1 MKSNGDYD
9 WKFSTV
15 GGVTR
20 VCIESGQDILHL
32 DELDRK
38 LWTALSCPLKGLEID
53 EKTMTMLDT
62 NGDGKIHIEE
72 IVAASKW
79 LTSVINDPELL
90 LKRSSVLPFT
100 AFNTANEEGAHLLE
114 TSKQILEN
122 LELEKNEI
130 SVADVSDSLA
140 IFAKTRF
147 NGDGII
153 TENSADEDDIKALIK
168 NVIDTMGAVT
178 DRSGDPGIDTD
189 KIEAFYTALADYM
202 AWKEAGD
209 ADKDNVFPYGDDT
222 ANALA
227 AVMAVKDKVEDFFMR
242 CKLVSFNADSASVL
256 DVSSAKI
263 GEISGN
269 NLAASTEEIATYPL
283 AAVNAD
289 HKLPLG
295 KEVNPA
301 WAGAV
306 ATLKALV
313 IDKEY
318 PNTEYLTEEQWF
330 GILAKFNTYN
340 AWMGEKKGAEVEPL
354 GYDTAKA
361 ILADNKKDVL
371 LDLVAQDKALESKS
385 NAIDQVD
392 KLLHYYRD
400 FYTLLTNFVTFS
412 DFYSPEKK
420 AIFQAGTLYI
430 DERACE
436 LCIKVS
442 DMGAHGAMAPLSNM
456 YILYCDC
463 TCKSKPGNMTIAAVI
478 TDGDVGAI
486 MVGKHAVFYDRDGL
500 GWNATVTKIIDNP
513 ISIRQA
519 FWSPYRKMAKSVE
532 DMINK
537 RAAEKDAK
545 VMSDANSKID
555 NANLPADGQKPEAKP
570 PFDIAKFAGIFAAI
584 GLAIGLIGAA
594 IGGLFEWLGLHWYN
608 ILIFFLIIIAII
620 SGPSMIMAWLK
631 LRKRNLTPVLNA
643 KGWALNQRLLV
654 NTKFGATLTGV
665 AKYPVV
671 KGKDPY
677 TTKAPW
683 WKRLLRWLFFII
695 AIAVAVYFILP
706 KEKRPFWPQKAQEEQ
721 VVETPAEIV
730 EETIEVVVE
739 EAQAAEAAE

>member
-1 MKSNGDYD
+1 MKSNGNYD

-20 VCIESGQDILHL
+20 VNIESGQDILHL

-79 LTSVINDPELL
+79 LTSIINDPELL
-90 LKRSSVLPFT
+90 LKRSSALPFS

-122 LELEKNEI
+122 LGLEKNEI
-130 SVADVSDSLA
+130 SVADVSDSIA

-153 TENSADEDDIKALIK
+153 TENSADDEAVKALIK
-168 NVIDTMGAVT
+168 TVIDCMGSVT

-189 KIEAFYTALADYM
+189 KIEAFYTALADFK

-222 ANALA
+222 AAALA
-227 AVMAVKDKVEDFFMR
+227 ACMAVKDKIDDFFMR
-242 CKLVSFNADSASVL
+242 CKLASFNADSASVL

-269 NLAASTEEIATYPL
+269 NLAASTDEIATYPL
-283 AAVNAD
+283 ARVNAE

-301 WAGAV
+301 WAGAM
-306 ATLKALV
+306 AALKALV
-313 IDKEY
+313 IDKEIK
-318 PNTEYLTEEQWF
+318 NAEYITEEQWAN
-330 GILAKFNTYN
+330 ILAKFNAYN
-340 AWMGEKKGAEVEPL
+340 AWMGAKAGAAVEGL
-354 GYDTAKA
+354 GYDTAKT
-361 ILADNKKDVL
+361 ILEENKKDAL
-371 LDLVAQDKALESKS
+371 LDLIAQDKALEAKS

-392 KLLHYYRD
+392 KLLHLYRD

-412 DFYSPEKK
+412 DFYSPEKR

-430 DERACE
+430 DERACD
-436 LCIKVS
+436 LCVKVN
-442 DMGAHGAMAPLSNM
+442 DMGAQGTMAPLSNM

-463 TCKSKPGNMTIAAVI
+463 TCKSKPGSMTIAAVV
-478 TDGDVGAI
+478 TDGEVGAI

-500 GWNATVTKIIDNP
+500 GWNATVTKIIENP

-519 FWSPYRKMAKSVE
+519 FWSPYRKMARSVE

-545 VMSDANSKID
+545 VMADANSKID
-555 NANLPADGQKPEAKP
+555 NANLPADGQKAEVKP

-584 GLAIGLIGAA
+584 GLALGLVASA
-594 IGGLFEWLGLHWYN
+594 IGGLFAWLGLHWYHWVIMFAAI
-608 ILIFFLIIIAII
+608 ILII
-620 SGPSMIMAWLK
+620 SGPAMIMAWLK
-631 LRKRNLTPVLNA
+631 LRKRNLAPVLNA
-643 KGWALNQRLLV
+643 NGWALNQRILV
-654 NTKFGATLTGV
+654 NTKFGATLTGI

-671 KGKDPY
+671 KTKDPF
-677 TTKAPW
+677 TTRAPW
-683 WKRLLRWLFFII
+683 WKRMLRWLFLII
-695 AIAVAVYFILP
+695 CLCVAVYFILP
-706 KEKRPFWPQKAQEEQ
+706 KDMRPCSKAEVEQ
-721 VVETPAEIV
+721 VEIEEVV
-730 EETIEVVVE
+730 EET
-739 EAQAAEAAE
+739 AELFNSLIA

>member
-1 MKSNGDYD
+1 MKSNGNYD

-20 VCIESGQDILHL
+20 VNIETGQDILHL

-38 LWTALSCPLKGLEID
+38 LWTALSCPLKGMEID
-53 EKTMTMLDT
+53 KKTMTMLDT
-62 NGDGKIHIEE
+62 NCDGKIHIEE
-72 IVAASKW
+72 VVAASKW
-79 LTSVINDPELL
+79 LTKVINDPDLL
-90 LKRSSVLPFT
+90 LKRDAFIPFT
-100 AFNTANEEGAHLLE
+100 AFNTANEEGLHLLE

-122 LELEKNEI
+122 LGVEKDNI
-130 SVADVSDSLA
+130 SIADVSDSMA

-153 TENSADEDDIKALIK
+153 TENSADDEVLKALIK
-168 NVIDTMGAVT
+168 NVIDCMGGVT

-189 KIEAFYTALADYM
+189 KIEAFYTALADYT
-202 AWKEAGD
+202 AWKDAGE
-209 ADKDNVFPYGDDT
+209 ADKANIFPYGDDT

-227 AVMAVKDKVEDFFMR
+227 ACMAVKDKIDDFFMR
-242 CKLVSFNADSASVL
+242 CKLASFNADSAAVL

-269 NLAASTEEIATYPL
+269 NLAASTTEIATYPL
-283 AAVNAD
+283 ARVNAE

-301 WAGAV
+301 WAGAI
-306 ATLKALV
+306 AALKASV
-313 IDKEY
+313 IDKEFK
-318 PNTEYLTEEQWF
+318 NAEYLTEEQWVS
-330 GILAKFNTYN
+330 ILAKFNAYN
-340 AWMGEKKGAEVEPL
+340 AWMGAKKGAEVEGL
-354 GYDTAKA
+354 GYDTAKNIIA
-361 ILADNKKDVL
+361 ENKKDAL
-371 LDLVAQDKALESKS
+371 LDLVAQDKALEAKS

-392 KLLHYYRD
+392 KLLHLYRD

-430 DERACE
+430 DERACD

-442 DMGAHGAMAPLSNM
+442 DMGAQGAMAPLSNM

-463 TCKSKPGNMTIAAVI
+463 TCKSKPGTMTIAAVM
-478 TDGDVGAI
+478 TDGEAGAI
-486 MVGKHAVFYDRDGL
+486 MVGKNAVFYDRDGL
-500 GWNATVTKIIDNP
+500 GWNAVVTKIIENP

-545 VMSDANSKID
+545 VMADANSKID
-555 NANLPADGQKPEAKP
+555 NANLPADGQKAEVKP

-584 GLAIGLIGAA
+584 GLALGLVASA
-594 IGGLFEWLGLHWYN
+594 IGGLFAWLGLHWYHWV
-608 ILIFFLIIIAII
+608 IMFAAIIAII

-631 LRKRNLTPVLNA
+631 LRKRNLSPVLNA
-643 KGWALNQRLLV
+643 NGWALNAKVLV
-654 NTKFGATLTGV
+654 NVRFGATLTSI
-665 AKYPVV
+665 AKYPIV
-671 KGKDPY
+671 KTKDPF

-683 WKRLLRWLFFII
+683 WKKMLRWFIFI
-695 AIAVAVYFILP
+695 VLLAVAVYFILP
-706 KEKRPFWPQKAQEEQ
+706 KDMRPFKSCCQKAE
-721 VVETPAEIV
+721 VEVV
-730 EETIEVVVE
+730 EET
-739 EAQAAEAAE
+739 AE

>member
-1 MKSNGDYD
+1 MKSNGNYD

-20 VCIESGQDILHL
+20 VNIESGQDILHL

-38 LWTALSCPLKGLEID
+38 LWTALSCPLKGMEID

-62 NGDGKIHIEE
+62 NCDGKIHIEE

-79 LTSVINDPELL
+79 LTKVINDPELL
-90 LKRSSVLPFT
+90 LKREAFIPFT
-100 AFNTANEEGAHLLE
+100 AFNTANEEGLHLLE

-122 LELEKNEI
+122 LGVEKDNI
-130 SVADVSDSLA
+130 SIADVSDSIA

-153 TENSADEDDIKALIK
+153 TENSADDEAMKALIK
-168 NVIDTMGAVT
+168 NVIDSMGSVT

-189 KIEAFYTALADYM
+189 KIEAFYTALADYT
-202 AWKEAGD
+202 AWKDAGD
-209 ADKDNVFPYGDDT
+209 ADKANIFPYGDDT

-227 AVMAVKDKVEDFFMR
+227 ACMAVKDKIDDFFMR
-242 CKLVSFNADSASVL
+242 CKLASFNTDSAAVL

-269 NLAASTEEIATYPL
+269 NLAASTSEIATYPL
-283 AAVNAD
+283 ARVNAE

-301 WAGAV
+301 WAGAI
-306 ATLKALV
+306 AALKASV
-313 IDKEY
+313 IDKEFK
-318 PNTEYLTEEQWF
+318 NAEYLTEEQWVS
-330 GILAKFNTYN
+330 ILAKFNAYN
-340 AWMGEKKGAEVEPL
+340 AWMGAKKGAEVEGL
-354 GYDTAKA
+354 GYDTAKN
-361 ILADNKKDVL
+361 ILAENKKDAL
-371 LDLVAQDKALESKS
+371 LELVAQDKALESKS

-392 KLLHYYRD
+392 KLLHLYRD

-412 DFYSPEKK
+412 DFYNPEKK

-430 DERACE
+430 DERACD

-442 DMGAHGAMAPLSNM
+442 DMGAQGTMAPLSNM

-463 TCKSKPGNMTIAAVI
+463 TCKSKPGTMTIAAVM
-478 TDGDVGAI
+478 TDGEAGAI
-486 MVGKHAVFYDRDGL
+486 MVGKNAVFYDRDGL
-500 GWNATVTKIIDNP
+500 GWNAVVTKIIENP

-545 VMSDANSKID
+545 VMADANAKIETAKVPTDGSK
-555 NANLPADGQKPEAKP
+555 PAEIKP

-584 GLAIGLIGAA
+584 GLALGLVASA
-594 IGGLFEWLGLHWYN
+594 VGGLFAWLGLHWYHWV
-608 ILIFFLIIIAII
+608 ILFAAIIAII
-620 SGPSMIMAWLK
+620 SGPSMVMAWLK
-631 LRKRNLTPVLNA
+631 LRKRNLSPVLNA
-643 KGWALNQRLLV
+643 NGWALNAKVLV
-654 NTKFGATLTGV
+654 NVKFGATLTSI
-665 AKYPVV
+665 AKYPIV
-671 KGKDPY
+671 KTKDPF
-677 TTKAPW
+677 TTKAPLW
-683 WKRLLRWLFFII
+683 RRILNWFILVVCLC
-695 AIAVAVYFILP
+695 VAVYFILP
-706 KEKRPFWPQKAQEEQ
+706 KDMRPFKSCCQKAA
-721 VVETPAEIV
+721 VE
-730 EETIEVVVE
+730 VVE
-739 EAQAAEAAE
+739 EVVE

>member
-1 MKSNGDYD
+1 MKSNGNYD

-20 VCIESGQDILHL
+20 VNIESGQDILHL

-79 LTSVINDPELL
+79 LTKVINDPELL
-90 LKRSSVLPFT
+90 LKREAFIPFS
-100 AFNTANEEGAHLLE
+100 AFNTNDEEGAHLLE

-122 LELEKNEI
+122 LGLEKNEI
-130 SVADVSDSLA
+130 SVADVSDSIA

-153 TENSADEDDIKALIK
+153 TENSADDEAVKALIK
-168 NVIDTMGAVT
+168 TVIDCMGSVT

-189 KIEAFYTALADYM
+189 KIEAFYTALADFK

-209 ADKDNVFPYGDDT
+209 ADKDNIFPYGDDT
-222 ANALA
+222 AAALA
-227 AVMAVKDKVEDFFMR
+227 ACMAVKDKIDDFFMR
-242 CKLVSFNADSASVL
+242 CKLASFNTDSAAVL

-269 NLAASTEEIATYPL
+269 NLAASTDEIATYPL
-283 AAVNAD
+283 ARVNAE

-301 WAGAV
+301 WAGAM
-306 ATLKALV
+306 AALKALV
-313 IDKEY
+313 IDKEFKKA
-318 PNTEYLTEEQWF
+318 EYLTEEQWA
-330 GILAKFNTYN
+330 GIMAKFNAYN
-340 AWMGEKKGAEVEPL
+340 AWMGAKAGAAVEGL
-354 GYDTAKA
+354 GYDTAKT
-361 ILADNKKDVL
+361 ILEENKKDAL
-371 LDLVAQDKALESKS
+371 LDLIAQDKALEAKS

-392 KLLHYYRD
+392 KLLHLYRD

-412 DFYSPEKK
+412 DFYSPEKR

-430 DERACE
+430 DERACD
-436 LCIKVS
+436 LCVKVN
-442 DMGAHGAMAPLSNM
+442 DMGAQGTMAPLSDM

-463 TCKSKPGNMTIAAVI
+463 TCKSKPGSMTIAAVV

-500 GWNATVTKIIDNP
+500 GWNATVTKIIENP

-519 FWSPYRKMAKSVE
+519 FWSPYRKMARSVE

-545 VMSDANSKID
+545 VMADANSKID
-555 NANLPADGQKPEAKP
+555 NANLPADGQKAEVKP

-584 GLAIGLIGAA
+584 GLALGLVASA
-594 IGGLFEWLGLHWYN
+594 IGGLFAWLGLHWYHWVIMFAAI
-608 ILIFFLIIIAII
+608 ILII
-620 SGPSMIMAWLK
+620 SGPAMIMAWLK
-631 LRKRNLTPVLNA
+631 LRKRNLAPVLNA
-643 KGWALNQRLLV
+643 NGWALNQRILV
-654 NTKFGATLTGV
+654 NTKFGATLTGI
-665 AKYPVV
+665 AKYPIV
-671 KGKDPY
+671 KTKDPF
-677 TTKAPW
+677 TTRAPW
-683 WKRLLRWLFFII
+683 WKRMLRWLFLII
-695 AIAVAVYFILP
+695 CLCVAVYFILP
-706 KEKRPFWPQKAQEEQ
+706 KDMRPFKSCCQKAP
-721 VVETPAEIV
+721 VEVV
-730 EETIEVVVE
+730 EET
-739 EAQAAEAAE
+739 AE

>member
-1 MKSNGDYD
+1 MKSNGNYD

-20 VCIESGQDILHL
+20 VCIESGEDILHL

-38 LWTALSCPLKGLEID
+38 LWTALSCPLKDLEID

-72 IVAASKW
+72 VVAASKW

-90 LKRSSVLPFT
+90 LQRSSVLPFT
-100 AFNTANEEGAHLLE
+100 AFNTSNEEGLHLLE
-114 TSKQILEN
+114 TAKQILEN
-122 LELEKNEI
+122 LGLEKNEI
-130 SVADVSDSLA
+130 SVADVSDSIA
-140 IFAKTRF
+140 IFAKTKF

-153 TENSADEDDIKALIK
+153 TENSADDEPLKALIK
-168 NVIDTMGAVT
+168 TIMDCMGSVT

-189 KIEAFYTALADYM
+189 KIEAFYTALADFK

-209 ADKDNVFPYGDDT
+209 ADKANVFPYGDDT
-222 ANALA
+222 AAALA
-227 AVMAVKDKVEDFFMR
+227 ACMAVKDKVDDFFMR
-242 CKLVSFNADSASVL
+242 CKLASFNTDSAAVL

-269 NLAASTEEIATYPL
+269 NLAASVEEIATYPL
-283 AAVNAD
+283 AKVNAE
-289 HKLPLG
+289 HRLPLG
-295 KEVNPA
+295 NEVNPA

-306 ATLKALV
+306 ANLKKLV
-313 IDKEY
+313 IDKEFKNADY
-318 PNTEYLTEEQWF
+318 ITEEQWVSMM
-330 GILAKFNTYN
+330 AKFGAYN
-340 AWMGEKKGAEVEPL
+340 AWMGAKAGAVVEGL
-354 GYDTAKA
+354 GYEAVVKA
-361 ILADNKKDVL
+361 LEENKKEAL
-371 LDLVAQDKALESKS
+371 LDLVAQDKALEAKS

-430 DERACE
+430 DERACD
-436 LCIKVS
+436 LCLKVH
-442 DMGAHGAMAPLSNM
+442 DMGAHNTMAAYSNM

-463 TCKSKPGNMTIAAVI
+463 TCKSKPGTMTIAAVV
-478 TDGDVGAI
+478 TDGDVGDI
-486 MVGKHAVFYDRDGL
+486 VVGKHAVFYDRDGL
-500 GWNATVTKIIDNP
+500 GWNATVTKIVDNP

-545 VMSDANSKID
+545 VMADANAKID
-555 NANLPADGQKPEAKP
+555 NANLPTDGTKPAEAPKP

-584 GLAIGLIGAA
+584 GLAIGLVGAA
-594 IGGLFEWLGLHWYN
+594 IGGLFEWLGMHWYN
-608 ILIFFLIIIAII
+608 IVIFFAIIILII

-631 LRKRNLTPVLNA
+631 LRKRNLAPVLNA
-643 KGWALNQRLLV
+643 NGWALNQRLIV
-654 NTKFGATLTGV
+654 NTKFGATLTGI

-671 KGKDPY
+671 KAKDPF
-677 TTKAPW
+677 TTKAPL
-683 WKRLLRWLFFII
+683 WKRILSWFIF
-695 AIAVAVYFILP
+695 AVCLCVAVYFILP
-706 KEKRPFWPQKAQEEQ
+706 KNMRPWWPNEEPKVEQ
-721 VVETPAEIV
+721 VVEAPAEV
-730 EETIEVVVE
+730 P
-739 EAQAAEAAE
+739 AE

>member
-1 MKSNGDYD
+1 MKSNGNYD

-20 VCIESGQDILHL
+20 VNIESGQDILHL

-38 LWTALSCPLKGLEID
+38 LWTALSCPLKNLEID

-90 LKRSSVLPFT
+90 LKRSSVLPFS
-100 AFNTANEEGAHLLE
+100 AFNTSNEEGLHLLE

-122 LELEKNEI
+122 LGLEKNEI
-130 SVADVSDSLA
+130 SVADVSDSIA

-153 TENSADEDDIKALIK
+153 TENSADDEAIKALIK
-168 NVIDTMGAVT
+168 NILDCMGNVT
-178 DRSGDPGIDTD
+178 DRSGDPGINTD
-189 KIEAFYTALADYM
+189 HIEAFYQALADYT

-227 AVMAVKDKVEDFFMR
+227 AVMAVKDKVDDFFMR
-242 CKLVSFNADSASVL
+242 CKLASFNTDSAAVL

-269 NLAASTEEIATYPL
+269 NLAASTDEIATYPL
-283 AAVNAD
+283 ARVNAE

-301 WAGAV
+301 WAGAI
-306 ATLKALV
+306 AALKASV
-313 IDKEY
+313 IDKEFK
-318 PNTEYLTEEQWF
+318 NAEYLTEEQWVS
-330 GILAKFNTYN
+330 ILAKFNAYN
-340 AWMGEKKGAEVEPL
+340 AWMGAKKGAEVEGL
-354 GYDTAKA
+354 GYDTAKN
-361 ILADNKKDVL
+361 ILAENKKDAL
-371 LDLVAQDKALESKS
+371 LELVAQDKALESKS

-392 KLLHYYRD
+392 KLLHLYRD

-412 DFYSPEKK
+412 DFYNPEKK

-430 DERACE
+430 DERACD

-442 DMGAHGAMAPLSNM
+442 DMGAQGTMAPLSNM

-463 TCKSKPGNMTIAAVI
+463 TCKSKPGTMTIAAVM
-478 TDGDVGAI
+478 TDGEAGAI
-486 MVGKHAVFYDRDGL
+486 MVGKNAVFYDRDGL
-500 GWNATVTKIIDNP
+500 GWNAVVTKIIENP

-545 VMSDANSKID
+545 VMADANAKIETAKVPTDGSK
-555 NANLPADGQKPEAKP
+555 PAEIKP

-584 GLAIGLIGAA
+584 GLALGLVASA
-594 IGGLFEWLGLHWYN
+594 VGGLFAWLGLHWYHWV
-608 ILIFFLIIIAII
+608 ILFAAIIAII
-620 SGPSMIMAWLK
+620 SGPSMVMAWLK
-631 LRKRNLTPVLNA
+631 LRKRNLSPVLNA
-643 KGWALNQRLLV
+643 NGWALNAKVLV
-654 NTKFGATLTGV
+654 NVKFGATLTSI
-665 AKYPVV
+665 AKYPIV
-671 KGKDPY
+671 KTKDPF
-677 TTKAPW
+677 TTKAPLW
-683 WKRLLRWLFFII
+683 RRILNWFILVVCLC
-695 AIAVAVYFILP
+695 VAVYFILP
-706 KEKRPFWPQKAQEEQ
+706 KDMRPFKSCCQKAA
-721 VVETPAEIV
+721 VE
-730 EETIEVVVE
+730 VVE
-739 EAQAAEAAE
+739 EVVE

>member
-1 MKSNGDYD
+1 MKSNGNYD

-20 VCIESGQDILHL
+20 VNIESGQDILHL

-79 LTSVINDPELL
+79 LTKVINDPELL
-90 LKRSSVLPFT
+90 LKREAFIPFS
-100 AFNTANEEGAHLLE
+100 AFNTNDEEGAHLLE

-122 LELEKNEI
+122 LGLEKNEI
-130 SVADVSDSLA
+130 SVADVSDSIA

-153 TENSADEDDIKALIK
+153 TENSADDEAVKALIK
-168 NVIDTMGAVT
+168 TVIDCMGSVT

-189 KIEAFYTALADYM
+189 KIEAFYTALADFK

-209 ADKDNVFPYGDDT
+209 ADKDNIFPYGDDT
-222 ANALA
+222 AAALA
-227 AVMAVKDKVEDFFMR
+227 ACMAVKDKIDDFFMR
-242 CKLVSFNADSASVL
+242 CKLASFNTDSAAVL

-269 NLAASTEEIATYPL
+269 NLAASTDEIATYPL
-283 AAVNAD
+283 ARVNAE

-301 WAGAV
+301 WACAM
-306 ATLKALV
+306 AALKALV
-313 IDKEY
+313 IDKEFKKA
-318 PNTEYLTEEQWF
+318 EYLTEEQWA
-330 GILAKFNTYN
+330 GIMAKFNAYN
-340 AWMGEKKGAEVEPL
+340 AWMGAKAGATVEGL
-354 GYDTAKA
+354 GYDTAKT
-361 ILADNKKDVL
+361 ILEENKKDAL
-371 LDLVAQDKALESKS
+371 LDLIAQDKALEAKS

-392 KLLHYYRD
+392 KLLHLYRD

-412 DFYSPEKK
+412 DFYSPEKR

-430 DERACE
+430 DERACD
-436 LCIKVS
+436 LCVKVS
-442 DMGAHGAMAPLSNM
+442 DMGAQGTMAPLSNM

-463 TCKSKPGNMTIAAVI
+463 TCKSKPGSMTIAAVV

-500 GWNATVTKIIDNP
+500 GWNATVTKIIENP

-519 FWSPYRKMAKSVE
+519 FWSPYRKMARSVE

-545 VMSDANSKID
+545 VMADANSKID
-555 NANLPADGQKPEAKP
+555 NANLPADGQKAEVKP

-584 GLAIGLIGAA
+584 GLALGLVASA
-594 IGGLFEWLGLHWYN
+594 IGGLFAWLGLHWYHWVIMFAAI
-608 ILIFFLIIIAII
+608 ILII
-620 SGPSMIMAWLK
+620 SGPAMIMAWLK
-631 LRKRNLTPVLNA
+631 LRKRNLAPVLNA
-643 KGWALNQRLLV
+643 NGWALNQRILV
-654 NTKFGATLTGV
+654 NTKFGATLTGI
-665 AKYPVV
+665 AKYPIV
-671 KGKDPY
+671 KTKDPF
-677 TTKAPW
+677 TTRAPW
-683 WKRLLRWLFFII
+683 WKRMLRWLFLII
-695 AIAVAVYFILP
+695 CLCVAVYFILP
-706 KEKRPFWPQKAQEEQ
+706 KDMRPFKSCCQKAEVEVVEETA
-721 VVETPAEIV
+721 ETPAE
-730 EETIEVVVE
+730 
-739 EAQAAEAAE
+739 

>member
-1 MKSNGDYD
+1 MKSNGNYD

-20 VCIESGQDILHL
+20 VNIESGQDILHL

-79 LTSVINDPELL
+79 LTKVINDPELL
-90 LKRSSVLPFT
+90 LKREAFIPFS
-100 AFNTANEEGAHLLE
+100 AFNTNDEEGAHLLE

-122 LELEKNEI
+122 LGLEKNEI
-130 SVADVSDSLA
+130 SVADVSDSIA

-153 TENSADEDDIKALIK
+153 TENSADDEAVKALIK
-168 NVIDTMGAVT
+168 TVIDCMGGVT

-189 KIEAFYTALADYM
+189 KIEAFYTALADFK

-209 ADKDNVFPYGDDT
+209 ADKDNIFPYGDDT
-222 ANALA
+222 AAALA
-227 AVMAVKDKVEDFFMR
+227 ACMAVKDKIDDFFMR
-242 CKLVSFNADSASVL
+242 CKLASFNTDSAAVL

-269 NLAASTEEIATYPL
+269 NLAASTDEIATYPL
-283 AAVNAD
+283 ARVNAE

-301 WAGAV
+301 WAGAM
-306 ATLKALV
+306 AALKALV
-313 IDKEY
+313 IDKEFKKA
-318 PNTEYLTEEQWF
+318 EYLTEEQWV
-330 GILAKFNTYN
+330 GIMAKFNAYN
-340 AWMGEKKGAEVEPL
+340 AWMGAKAGATVEGL
-354 GYDTAKA
+354 GYDTAKT
-361 ILADNKKDVL
+361 ILEENKKDAL
-371 LDLVAQDKALESKS
+371 LDLIAQDKALEAKS

-392 KLLHYYRD
+392 KLLHLYRD

-412 DFYSPEKK
+412 DFYSPEKR

-430 DERACE
+430 DERACD
-436 LCIKVS
+436 LCVKVN
-442 DMGAHGAMAPLSNM
+442 DMGAQGTMAPLSNM

-463 TCKSKPGNMTIAAVI
+463 TCKSKPGSMTIAAVV

-500 GWNATVTKIIDNP
+500 GWNATVTKIIENP

-519 FWSPYRKMAKSVE
+519 FWSPYRKMARSVE

-545 VMSDANSKID
+545 VMADANSKID
-555 NANLPADGQKPEAKP
+555 NANLPADGQKAEVKP

-584 GLAIGLIGAA
+584 GLALGLVASA
-594 IGGLFEWLGLHWYN
+594 IGGLFAWLGLHWYHWVIMFAAI
-608 ILIFFLIIIAII
+608 ILII
-620 SGPSMIMAWLK
+620 SGPAMIMAWLK
-631 LRKRNLTPVLNA
+631 LRKRNLAPVLNA
-643 KGWALNQRLLV
+643 NGWALNQRILV
-654 NTKFGATLTGV
+654 NTKFGATLTGI
-665 AKYPVV
+665 AKYPIV
-671 KGKDPY
+671 KTKDPY
-677 TTKAPW
+677 TMKAPW
-683 WKRLLRWLFFII
+683 WKKMLRWLFLLICLC
-695 AIAVAVYFILP
+695 VAVYFILP
-706 KEKRPFWPQKAQEEQ
+706 KDMRPFKSCCQKAEVEE
-721 VVETPAEIV
+721 VVEAPAETPAE
-730 EETIEVVVE
+730 
-739 EAQAAEAAE
+739 

>member
-1 MKSNGDYD
+1 MKSNGNYD

-20 VCIESGQDILHL
+20 VNIESGQDILHL

-72 IVAASKW
+72 VVAASKW
-79 LTSVINDPELL
+79 LTKVINDPELL
-90 LKRSSVLPFT
+90 LKREAFIPFS
-100 AFNTANEEGAHLLE
+100 AFNTNDEEGAHLLE

-122 LELEKNEI
+122 LGLEKNEI
-130 SVADVSDSLA
+130 SVADVSDSIA

-153 TENSADEDDIKALIK
+153 TENSADDEAVKALIK
-168 NVIDTMGAVT
+168 TVIDCMGSVT

-189 KIEAFYTALADYM
+189 KIEAFYTALADFK

-209 ADKDNVFPYGDDT
+209 ADKDNIFPYGDDT
-222 ANALA
+222 AAALA
-227 AVMAVKDKVEDFFMR
+227 ACMAVKDKIDDFFMR
-242 CKLVSFNADSASVL
+242 CKLASFNTDSAAVL

-269 NLAASTEEIATYPL
+269 NLAASTDEIATYPL
-283 AAVNAD
+283 ARVNAE

-301 WAGAV
+301 WAGAM
-306 ATLKALV
+306 AALKALV
-313 IDKEY
+313 IDKEFKKA
-318 PNTEYLTEEQWF
+318 EYLTEEQWA
-330 GILAKFNTYN
+330 GIMAKFNAYN
-340 AWMGEKKGAEVEPL
+340 AWMGAKAGAAVEGL
-354 GYDTAKA
+354 GYDTAKT
-361 ILADNKKDVL
+361 ILEENKKDAL
-371 LDLVAQDKALESKS
+371 LDLIAQDKALEAKS

-392 KLLHYYRD
+392 KLLHLYRD

-412 DFYSPEKK
+412 DFYSPEKR

-430 DERACE
+430 DERACD
-436 LCIKVS
+436 LCVKVN
-442 DMGAHGAMAPLSNM
+442 DMGAQGTMAPLSNM

-463 TCKSKPGNMTIAAVI
+463 TCKSKPGSMTIAAVV

-500 GWNATVTKIIDNP
+500 GWNATVTKIIENP

-519 FWSPYRKMAKSVE
+519 FWSPYRKMARSVE

-545 VMSDANSKID
+545 VMADANSKID
-555 NANLPADGQKPEAKP
+555 NANLPADGQKAEVKP

-584 GLAIGLIGAA
+584 GLALGLVASA
-594 IGGLFEWLGLHWYN
+594 IGGLFAWLGLHWYHWVIMFAAI
-608 ILIFFLIIIAII
+608 ILII
-620 SGPSMIMAWLK
+620 SGPAMIMAWLK
-631 LRKRNLTPVLNA
+631 LRKRNLAPVLNA
-643 KGWALNQRLLV
+643 NGWALNQRILV
-654 NTKFGATLTGV
+654 NTKFGATLTGI
-665 AKYPVV
+665 AKYPIV
-671 KGKDPY
+671 KTKDPY
-677 TTKAPW
+677 TMKAPW
-683 WKRLLRWLFFII
+683 WKKMLRWLFLII
-695 AIAVAVYFILP
+695 CLCVAVYFILP
-706 KEKRPFWPQKAQEEQ
+706 KDMRPCSKAEVEQ
-721 VVETPAEIV
+721 VEIEEVV
-730 EETIEVVVE
+730 EET
-739 EAQAAEAAE
+739 AE

>member
-1 MKSNGDYD
+1 MKSNGNYD

-20 VCIESGQDILHL
+20 VNIESGQDILHL

-38 LWTALSCPLKGLEID
+38 LWTALSCPLKNLEID

-100 AFNTANEEGAHLLE
+100 AFNTSNEEGLHLLE

-122 LELEKNEI
+122 LGLEKNEI
-130 SVADVSDSLA
+130 SVADVSDSIA

-153 TENSADEDDIKALIK
+153 TENSADDEAVKALIK
-168 NVIDTMGAVT
+168 TIIDCMGGVT

-189 KIEAFYTALADYM
+189 KIEAFYTALADFK

-222 ANALA
+222 AAALA
-227 AVMAVKDKVEDFFMR
+227 ACMAVKDKIDDFFMR
-242 CKLVSFNADSASVL
+242 CKLASFNADSASVL

-269 NLAASTEEIATYPL
+269 NLAASIDEIATYPL
-283 AAVNAD
+283 ARVNAD

-295 KEVNPA
+295 KEINPA
-301 WAGAV
+301 WAGAM
-306 ATLKALV
+306 ATLKTMV
-313 IDKEY
+313 IDKEFKDA
-318 PNTEYLTEEQWF
+318 EYITEEQWASM
-330 GILAKFNTYN
+330 LAKFNAYN
-340 AWMGEKKGAEVEPL
+340 AWMGAKAGAAVEGL
-354 GYDTAKA
+354 GYDAAVK
-361 ILADNKKDVL
+361 ILEENKKEAL
-371 LDLVAQDKALESKS
+371 LDLVAQDKALEAKS
-385 NAIDQVD
+385 NAIDKVD

-412 DFYSPEKK
+412 DFYSPEKR

-430 DERACE
+430 DERACD
-436 LCIKVS
+436 LCVKVS
-442 DMGAHGAMAPLSNM
+442 DMGAQGTMAPLSNM

-463 TCKSKPGNMTIAAVI
+463 TCKSKPGTMTIAAVV

-500 GWNATVTKIIDNP
+500 GWNATVTKIVENP

-519 FWSPYRKMAKSVE
+519 FWSPYRKMARSVE

-545 VMSDANSKID
+545 VMADANSKIN
-555 NANLPADGQKPEAKP
+555 NAEIPADGQKPAEVKP

-584 GLAIGLIGAA
+584 GLALGLVASA
-594 IGGLFEWLGLHWYN
+594 IGGLFAWLGLHWYHWVIMFAAI
-608 ILIFFLIIIAII
+608 ILII
-620 SGPSMIMAWLK
+620 SGPAMIMAWLK
-631 LRKRNLTPVLNA
+631 LRKRNLAPVLNA
-643 KGWALNQRLLV
+643 NGWALNQRILV
-654 NTKFGATLTGV
+654 NTKFGATLTGI

-671 KGKDPY
+671 KTKDPF
-677 TTKAPW
+677 TTRAPW
-683 WKRLLRWLFFII
+683 WKRMLRWLFLLICLC
-695 AIAVAVYFILP
+695 VAVYFILP
-706 KEKRPFWPQKAQEEQ
+706 KDMRPFKSCCQKAE
-721 VVETPAEIV
+721 V
-730 EETIEVVVE
+730 EVVVE
-739 EAQAAEAAE
+739 ETVE

>member
-1 MKSNGDYD
+1 MKSNGNYD

-20 VCIESGQDILHL
+20 VNIESGQDILHL

-38 LWTALSCPLKGLEID
+38 LWTALSCPLKNLEID

-79 LTSVINDPELL
+79 LTTVINDPELL
-90 LKRSSVLPFT
+90 LKREAFIPFT
-100 AFNTANEEGAHLLE
+100 AFNTSNEEGLHLLD

-122 LELEKNEI
+122 LGLEKDNI
-130 SVADVSDSLA
+130 SIADVSDSLA

-153 TENSADEDDIKALIK
+153 TENSADDEAVKALIK
-168 NVIDTMGAVT
+168 HVIDSMGSVT

-189 KIEAFYTALADYM
+189 KIEAFYTALADFT

-209 ADKDNVFPYGDDT
+209 ADKANILPYGDDT
-222 ANALA
+222 AAALA
-227 AVMAVKDKVEDFFMR
+227 ACMAVKDKVEDFFMR
-242 CKLVSFNADSASVL
+242 CKLASFNTDSASVL

-269 NLAASTEEIATYPL
+269 NLAASTNEIATYPL
-283 AAVNAD
+283 ARVNAE
-289 HKLPLG
+289 HQLPLG

-301 WAGAV
+301 WAGAMV
-306 ATLKALV
+306 ALKAHV

-318 PNTEYLTEEQWF
+318 PNAEYITEEQWVS
-330 GILAKFNTYN
+330 ILAKFNAYN
-340 AWMGEKKGAEVEPL
+340 AWMGAKKGAEVEGL
-354 GYDTAKA
+354 GYDTAKT
-361 ILADNKKDVL
+361 ILEENKKEAL

-385 NAIDQVD
+385 NAIDKID
-392 KLLHYYRD
+392 KLLHLYRD
-400 FYTLLTNFVTFS
+400 FFTLLTNFVTFS
-412 DFYSPEKK
+412 DFYNPEKK

-430 DERACE
+430 DERACD

-442 DMGAHGAMAPLSNM
+442 DMGAQGTMAPLSNM

-463 TCKSKPGNMTIAAVI
+463 TCKSKPGTMTIAAII
-478 TDGDVGAI
+478 TDGDVGSI

-500 GWNATVTKIIDNP
+500 GWNATVTKIIENP

-519 FWSPYRKMAKSVE
+519 FWSPYRKMSKSIE

-545 VMSDANSKID
+545 VMAEANTKIQT
-555 NANLPADGQKPEAKP
+555 AEIPAEGKKPEIKP

-584 GLAIGLIGAA
+584 GLAIGMVTAA
-594 IGGLFEWLGLHWYN
+594 IGGLFAWLGLHWYHW
-608 ILIFFLIIIAII
+608 IIMFCAIIAII
-620 SGPSMIMAWLK
+620 SGPSMVMAWLK
-631 LRKRNLTPVLNA
+631 LRKRNLSPVLNA
-643 KGWALNQRLLV
+643 NGWALNARVLV
-654 NTKFGATLTGV
+654 NVRFGATLTSI
-665 AKYPVV
+665 AKYPIV
-671 KGKDPY
+671 KTKDPF
-677 TTKAPW
+677 TMKAPW
-683 WKRLLRWLFFII
+683 WKKLLRWLVVVVCV
-695 AIAVAVYFILP
+695 AVAVYFILP
-706 KEKRPFWPQKAQEEQ
+706 KDMRPWWPKAEVEQ
-721 VVETPAEIV
+721 VAE
-730 EETIEVVVE
+730 
-739 EAQAAEAAE
+739 

>member
-1 MKSNGDYD
+1 MKSNGNYD

-20 VCIESGQDILHL
+20 VNIESGQDILHL

-38 LWTALSCPLKGLEID
+38 LWTALSCPLKNLEID

-79 LTSVINDPELL
+79 LTKVINDPELL
-90 LKRSSVLPFT
+90 LKREAFIPFT
-100 AFNTANEEGAHLLE
+100 AFNTSNEEGAHLLE

-122 LELEKNEI
+122 LGLEKDNI
-130 SVADVSDSLA
+130 SIADVSDSLA

-153 TENSADEDDIKALIK
+153 TENSADDEAVKALIK
-168 NVIDTMGAVT
+168 HVLDSMGGVT

-189 KIEAFYTALADYM
+189 KIEAFYQALADYT

-209 ADKDNVFPYGDDT
+209 ADKDNIFPYGDDT

-242 CKLVSFNADSASVL
+242 CKLASFNTDSAAVL

-269 NLAASTEEIATYPL
+269 NLAASTDEIATYPL
-283 AAVNAD
+283 ARVNAE
-289 HKLPLG
+289 HQLPLG

-301 WAGAV
+301 WAGAI

-313 IDKEY
+313 VDKEY
-318 PNTEYLTEEQWF
+318 KKAEYITEDQWF
-330 GILAKFNTYN
+330 GILAKFNAYN
-340 AWMGEKKGAEVEPL
+340 AWMGTKAGAAVESL
-354 GYDTAKA
+354 GYDAAKA
-361 ILADNKKDVL
+361 ILADNKKEVL

-392 KLLHYYRD
+392 KLLHLYRD

-412 DFYSPEKK
+412 DFYSPEKR

-430 DERACE
+430 DERACD
-436 LCIKVS
+436 LCVKVN
-442 DMGAHGAMAPLSNM
+442 DMGAQGTMAPLSNM

-463 TCKSKPGNMTIAAVI
+463 TCKSKPGTMTIAAVV
-478 TDGDVGAI
+478 TDGDVGDI
-486 MVGKHAVFYDRDGL
+486 MVGKHAVFYDNDGL
-500 GWNATVTKIIDNP
+500 GWNALVTKIIDNP

-545 VMSDANSKID
+545 VMADANSKID
-555 NANLPADGQKPEAKP
+555 NANLPADGSKPAEVKP

-584 GLAIGLIGAA
+584 GLAIGLVGAA
-594 IGGLFEWLGLHWYN
+594 IGGLFGWLGMHWYN
-608 ILIFFLIIIAII
+608 IVIFFAIIIAII

-631 LRKRNLTPVLNA
+631 LRKRNLAPILNA
-643 KGWALNQRLLV
+643 NGWALNQRILV
-654 NTKFGATLTGV
+654 NTKFGATLTGIP
-665 AKYPVV
+665 KYPIV
-671 KGKDPY
+671 KTKDPY
-677 TTKAPW
+677 TMKAPW
-683 WKRLLRWLFFII
+683 WKKMLRWLFLLICLC
-695 AIAVAVYFILP
+695 VAVYFILP
-706 KEKRPFWPQKAQEEQ
+706 KDMRPFKSCCQKAE
-721 VVETPAEIV
+721 VEVV
-730 EETIEVVVE
+730 EETE
-739 EAQAAEAAE
+739 E

>member
-1 MKSNGDYD
+1 MKSNGNYD

-20 VCIESGQDILHL
+20 VNIESGQDILHL

-38 LWTALSCPLKGLEID
+38 LWTALSCPLKGMEID

-62 NGDGKIHIEE
+62 NCDGKIHIEE

-79 LTSVINDPELL
+79 LTKVINDPELL
-90 LKRSSVLPFT
+90 LKREAFIPFT
-100 AFNTANEEGAHLLE
+100 AFNTANEEGLHLLE

-122 LELEKNEI
+122 LGVEKDSI
-130 SVADVSDSLA
+130 SIADVSDSIA

-153 TENSADEDDIKALIK
+153 TENSADDEAMKALIK
-168 NVIDTMGAVT
+168 NVIDSMGSVT

-189 KIEAFYTALADYM
+189 KIEAFYTALADYT
-202 AWKEAGD
+202 AWKDAGD
-209 ADKDNVFPYGDDT
+209 ADKANIFPYGDDT

-227 AVMAVKDKVEDFFMR
+227 ACMAVKDKIDDFFMR
-242 CKLVSFNADSASVL
+242 CKLASFNTDSASVL

-269 NLAASTEEIATYPL
+269 NLAASTSEIATYPL
-283 AAVNAD
+283 ARVNAE

-301 WAGAV
+301 WAGAI
-306 ATLKALV
+306 AALKASV
-313 IDKEY
+313 IDKEFK
-318 PNTEYLTEEQWF
+318 NAEYLTEEQWVS
-330 GILAKFNTYN
+330 ILAKFNAYN
-340 AWMGEKKGAEVEPL
+340 AWMGAKKGAEVEGL
-354 GYDTAKA
+354 GYDTAKN
-361 ILADNKKDVL
+361 ILAENKKDAL
-371 LDLVAQDKALESKS
+371 LELVAQDKALESKS

-392 KLLHYYRD
+392 KLLHLYRD

-412 DFYSPEKK
+412 DFYNPEKK

-430 DERACE
+430 DERACD

-442 DMGAHGAMAPLSNM
+442 DMGAQGTMAPLSNM

-463 TCKSKPGNMTIAAVI
+463 TCKSKPGTMTIAAVM
-478 TDGDVGAI
+478 TDGEAGAI
-486 MVGKHAVFYDRDGL
+486 MVGKNAVFYDRDGL
-500 GWNATVTKIIDNP
+500 GWNAVVTKIIENP

-545 VMSDANSKID
+545 VMADANAKIETAKVPTDGSK
-555 NANLPADGQKPEAKP
+555 PAEIKP

-584 GLAIGLIGAA
+584 GLALGLVASA
-594 IGGLFEWLGLHWYN
+594 VGGLFAWLGLHWYHWV
-608 ILIFFLIIIAII
+608 ILFAAIIAII
-620 SGPSMIMAWLK
+620 SGPSMVMAWLK
-631 LRKRNLTPVLNA
+631 LRKRNLSPVLNA
-643 KGWALNQRLLV
+643 NGWALNAKVLV
-654 NTKFGATLTGV
+654 NVKFGATLTSI
-665 AKYPVV
+665 AKYPIV
-671 KGKDPY
+671 KTKDPF
-677 TTKAPW
+677 TTKAPLW
-683 WKRLLRWLFFII
+683 RRILNWFILVVCLC
-695 AIAVAVYFILP
+695 VAVYFILP
-706 KEKRPFWPQKAQEEQ
+706 KDMRPFKSCCQKAA
-721 VVETPAEIV
+721 VEVV
-730 EETIEVVVE
+730 EETPE
-739 EAQAAEAAE
+739 E

>member
-1 MKSNGDYD
+1 MKSNGNYD

-20 VCIESGQDILHL
+20 VNIESGQDILHL

-72 IVAASKW
+72 VVAASKW
-79 LTSVINDPELL
+79 LTKVINDPELL
-90 LKRSSVLPFT
+90 LKREAFIPFT
-100 AFNTANEEGAHLLE
+100 AFNTANEEGLHLLE

-122 LELEKNEI
+122 LGVEKDNI
-130 SVADVSDSLA
+130 SIADVSDSMA

-153 TENSADEDDIKALIK
+153 TENTAEDEALKALIK
-168 NVIDTMGAVT
+168 QVLECMGNVT

-189 KIEAFYTALADYM
+189 KIEAFYAALADYT

-209 ADKDNVFPYGDDT
+209 ADKANIFPYGDDT
-222 ANALA
+222 AAALA
-227 AVMAVKDKVEDFFMR
+227 ACMAVKDKIDDFFMR
-242 CKLVSFNADSASVL
+242 CKLASFNADSASVL

-269 NLAASTEEIATYPL
+269 NLAASTDEIATYPL
-283 AAVNAD
+283 ARVNAE

-295 KEVNPA
+295 KEINPA
-301 WAGAV
+301 WAGAM
-306 ATLKALV
+306 AAFKGLV
-313 IDKEY
+313 VEKDA
-318 PNTEYLTEEQWF
+318 EYLTEEQWN
-330 GILAKFNTYN
+330 GILAKFNAYN
-340 AWMGEKKGAEVEPL
+340 AWMGAKKGAEVEGL
-354 GYDTAKA
+354 GYDTAKT
-361 ILADNKKDVL
+361 ILAENKKEAL

-392 KLLHYYRD
+392 RLLHLYRD
-400 FYTLLTNFVTFS
+400 FFTLLTNFVTFS
-412 DFYSPEKK
+412 DFYSPEKR

-430 DERACE
+430 DERACD
-436 LCIKVS
+436 LCVKVN
-442 DMGAHGAMAPLSNM
+442 DMGAQGSMAPLSNM
-456 YILYCDC
+456 FILYCDC
-463 TCKSKPGNMTIAAVI
+463 TCKSKPGTMTIAAVV
-478 TDGDVGAI
+478 TDGDVGDI
-486 MVGKHAVFYDRDGL
+486 MVGKHAVFYDNDGL

-545 VMSDANSKID
+545 VMADANSKIN
-555 NANLPADGQKPEAKP
+555 NAEIPADGKKPEVKP

-584 GLAIGLIGAA
+584 GLAIGLVASA
-594 IGGLFEWLGLHWYN
+594 IGGLFEWLGAHWYN
-608 ILIFFLIIIAII
+608 IVIFFLIIIAII

-631 LRKRNLTPVLNA
+631 LRKRNLAPILNA
-643 KGWALNQRLLV
+643 NGWALNQRILV

-671 KGKDPY
+671 KAKDPF
-677 TTKAPW
+677 TTRAPW
-683 WKRLLRWLFFII
+683 WKRMLRWFIVI
-695 AIAVAVYFILP
+695 ICLCVAVYFILP
-706 KEKRPFWPQKAQEEQ
+706 KDMRPFKSCFQKAE
-721 VVETPAEIV
+721 V
-730 EETIEVVVE
+730 EVVDEAPE
-739 EAQAAEAAE
+739 E

>member
-1 MKSNGDYD
+1 MKSNGNYD

-20 VCIESGQDILHL
+20 VNIESGQDILHL

-79 LTSVINDPELL
+79 LTKVINDPELL
-90 LKRSSVLPFT
+90 LKREAFIPFS
-100 AFNTANEEGAHLLE
+100 AFNTNDEEGAHLLE

-122 LELEKNEI
+122 LGLEKNEI
-130 SVADVSDSLA
+130 SVADVSDSIA

-153 TENSADEDDIKALIK
+153 TENSADDEAVKALIK
-168 NVIDTMGAVT
+168 TVIDCMGSVT

-189 KIEAFYTALADYM
+189 KIEAFYTALADFK

-209 ADKDNVFPYGDDT
+209 ADKDNIFPYGDDT
-222 ANALA
+222 AAALA
-227 AVMAVKDKVEDFFMR
+227 ACMAVKDKIDDFFMR
-242 CKLVSFNADSASVL
+242 CKLASFNTDSAAVL

-269 NLAASTEEIATYPL
+269 NLAASTDEIATYPL
-283 AAVNAD
+283 ARVNAE

-301 WAGAV
+301 WAGAM
-306 ATLKALV
+306 AALKALV
-313 IDKEY
+313 IDKEFKKA
-318 PNTEYLTEEQWF
+318 EYLTEEQWA
-330 GILAKFNTYN
+330 GIMAKFNAYN
-340 AWMGEKKGAEVEPL
+340 AWMGAKAGAAVEGL
-354 GYDTAKA
+354 GYDTAKT
-361 ILADNKKDVL
+361 ILEENKKDAL
-371 LDLVAQDKALESKS
+371 LDLIAQDKALEAKS

-392 KLLHYYRD
+392 KLLHLYRD

-412 DFYSPEKK
+412 DFYSPEKR

-430 DERACE
+430 DERACD
-436 LCIKVS
+436 LCVKVN
-442 DMGAHGAMAPLSNM
+442 DMGAQGTMAPLSNM

-463 TCKSKPGNMTIAAVI
+463 TCKSKPGSMTIAAVV

-500 GWNATVTKIIDNP
+500 GWNATVTKIIENP

-519 FWSPYRKMAKSVE
+519 FWSPYRKMARSVE

-545 VMSDANSKID
+545 VMADANSKIN
-555 NANLPADGQKPEAKP
+555 NAEIPADGQKPAEVKP

-584 GLAIGLIGAA
+584 GLALGLVASA
-594 IGGLFEWLGLHWYN
+594 IGGLFAWLGLHWYHWVIMFAAI
-608 ILIFFLIIIAII
+608 ILII
-620 SGPSMIMAWLK
+620 SGPAMIMAWLK
-631 LRKRNLTPVLNA
+631 LRKRNLAPVLNA
-643 KGWALNQRLLV
+643 NGWALNQRILV
-654 NTKFGATLTGV
+654 NTKFGATLTGI
-665 AKYPVV
+665 AKYPIV
-671 KGKDPY
+671 KTKDPF
-677 TTKAPW
+677 TTRAPW
-683 WKRLLRWLFFII
+683 WKRMLRWLFLII
-695 AIAVAVYFILP
+695 CLCVAVYFILP
-706 KEKRPFWPQKAQEEQ
+706 KDMRPFKSCCQKAE
-721 VVETPAEIV
+721 VEVV
-730 EETIEVVVE
+730 EETAETP
-739 EAQAAEAAE
+739 EALAE

>member
-1 MKSNGDYD
+1 MKSNGNYD

-20 VCIESGQDILHL
+20 VNIESGQDILHL

-79 LTSVINDPELL
+79 LTKVINDPELL
-90 LKRSSVLPFT
+90 LKREAFIPFS
-100 AFNTANEEGAHLLE
+100 AFNTNDEEGAHLLE

-122 LELEKNEI
+122 LGLEKNEI
-130 SVADVSDSLA
+130 SVADVSDSIA

-153 TENSADEDDIKALIK
+153 TENSADDEAVKALIK
-168 NVIDTMGAVT
+168 TVIDCMGSVT

-189 KIEAFYTALADYM
+189 KIEAFYTALADFK

-209 ADKDNVFPYGDDT
+209 ADKDNIFPYGDDT
-222 ANALA
+222 AAALA
-227 AVMAVKDKVEDFFMR
+227 ACMAVKDKIDDFFMR
-242 CKLVSFNADSASVL
+242 CKLASFNTDSAAVL

-269 NLAASTEEIATYPL
+269 NLAASTDEIATYPL
-283 AAVNAD
+283 ARVNAE

-301 WAGAV
+301 WAGAM
-306 ATLKALV
+306 AALKALV
-313 IDKEY
+313 IDKEFKKA
-318 PNTEYLTEEQWF
+318 EYLTEEQWA
-330 GILAKFNTYN
+330 GIMAKFNAYN
-340 AWMGEKKGAEVEPL
+340 AWMGAKAGAAVEGL
-354 GYDTAKA
+354 GYDTAKT
-361 ILADNKKDVL
+361 ILEENKKDAL
-371 LDLVAQDKALESKS
+371 LDLIAQDKALEAKS

-392 KLLHYYRD
+392 KLLHLYRD

-412 DFYSPEKK
+412 DFYSPEKR

-430 DERACE
+430 DERACD
-436 LCIKVS
+436 LCVKVN
-442 DMGAHGAMAPLSNM
+442 DMGAQGTMAPLSNM

-463 TCKSKPGNMTIAAVI
+463 TCKSKPGSMTIAAVV

-500 GWNATVTKIIDNP
+500 GWNATVTKIIENP

-519 FWSPYRKMAKSVE
+519 FWSPYRKMARSVE

-545 VMSDANSKID
+545 VMADANSKIN
-555 NANLPADGQKPEAKP
+555 NAEIPADGQKPAEVKP

-584 GLAIGLIGAA
+584 GLALGLVASA
-594 IGGLFEWLGLHWYN
+594 IGGLFAWLGLHWYHWVIMFAAI
-608 ILIFFLIIIAII
+608 ILII
-620 SGPSMIMAWLK
+620 SGPAMIMAWLK
-631 LRKRNLTPVLNA
+631 LRKRNLAPVLNA
-643 KGWALNQRLLV
+643 NGWALNQRILV
-654 NTKFGATLTGV
+654 NTKFGATLTGI
-665 AKYPVV
+665 AKYPIV
-671 KGKDPY
+671 KTKDPF
-677 TTKAPW
+677 TTRAPW
-683 WKRLLRWLFFII
+683 WKRMLRWLFLLICLC
-695 AIAVAVYFILP
+695 VAVYFILP
-706 KEKRPFWPQKAQEEQ
+706 KDMRPFKSCCQKAEVEE
-721 VVETPAEIV
+721 VVEETEETPAE
-730 EETIEVVVE
+730 
-739 EAQAAEAAE
+739 

>member
-1 MKSNGDYD
+1 MKSNGNYD

-20 VCIESGQDILHL
+20 VNIESGQDILHL

-38 LWTALSCPLKGLEID
+38 LWTALSCPLKNLEID

-79 LTSVINDPELL
+79 LTLVINDPDLL
-90 LKRSSVLPFT
+90 LKREAFIPFT
-100 AFNTANEEGAHLLE
+100 AFNTASVDGAHLLE
-114 TSKQILEN
+114 TSKQIIEN
-122 LELEKNEI
+122 LGLDKKEI
-130 SVADVSDSLA
+130 SIADVSDSLA

-153 TENSADEDDIKALIK
+153 TENSADDEAVKALIK
-168 NVIDTMGAVT
+168 SIIDCMGGVT

-189 KIEAFYTALADYM
+189 KIEAFYTALADFK

-209 ADKDNVFPYGDDT
+209 ADKANIFPYEDT
-222 ANALA
+222 AAVLA
-227 AVMAVKDKVEDFFMR
+227 AVMAVKDKVDDFFMR
-242 CKLVSFNADSASVL
+242 CKLASFNTDSASVL

-269 NLAASTEEIATYPL
+269 NLAASTAEIATYPL
-283 AAVNAD
+283 ARVNAD

-301 WAGAV
+301 WAGAM
-306 ATLKALV
+306 ATLKASV

-318 PNTEYLTEEQWF
+318 PNAEYITEDQWF
-330 GILAKFNTYN
+330 AIVAKFNAYN
-340 AWMGEKKGAEVEPL
+340 AWMGAKAGAVVEGL
-354 GYDTAKA
+354 GYDAVVKA
-361 ILADNKKDVL
+361 LEENKKDVL

-392 KLLHYYRD
+392 KLLHLYRD

-412 DFYSPEKK
+412 DFYSPKK
-420 AIFQAGTLYI
+420 RAIFQAGTLYI
-430 DERACE
+430 DERACD
-436 LCIKVS
+436 LCVKVN
-442 DMGAHGAMAPLSNM
+442 DMGAQGAMAPLSNM

-463 TCKSKPGNMTIAAVI
+463 TCKSKPGTMTIAAVV

-500 GWNATVTKIIDNP
+500 GWNATVTKIIENP

-545 VMSDANSKID
+545 VMADANSKIN
-555 NANLPADGQKPEAKP
+555 NAEIPADGSKPAEVKP

-584 GLAIGLIGAA
+584 GLALGLVASA
-594 IGGLFEWLGLHWYN
+594 VGGLFAWLGLHWYHW
-608 ILIFFLIIIAII
+608 IIMFAAIIVLI

-631 LRKRNLTPVLNA
+631 LRKRNLAPVLNA
-643 KGWALNQRLLV
+643 NGWALNQRILV
-654 NTKFGATLTGV
+654 NTKFGATLTSI
-665 AKYPVV
+665 AKYPIV
-671 KGKDPY
+671 KTKDPF
-677 TTKAPW
+677 TTQAPL
-683 WKRLLRWLFFII
+683 WKRILRWFVII
-695 AIAVAVYFILP
+695 VCLCVVVYFIIP
-706 KEKRPFWPQKAQEEQ
+706 KDKRPCSKAKCEK
-721 VVETPAEIV
+721 VEVIV
-730 EETIEVVVE
+730 EES
-739 EAQAAEAAE
+739 AE

>member
-1 MKSNGDYD
+1 MKSNGNYD

-20 VCIESGQDILHL
+20 VNIESGQDILHL

-38 LWTALSCPLKGLEID
+38 LWTALSCPLKNLEID

-72 IVAASKW
+72 VVAASKW
-79 LTSVINDPELL
+79 LTAVINDPDLL

-100 AFNTANEEGAHLLE
+100 AFNTSNEDGLHLLE
-114 TSKQILEN
+114 TAKQILEN
-122 LELEKNEI
+122 LGLEKNEI
-130 SVADVSDSLA
+130 SVADVSDSIA
-140 IFAKTRF
+140 IFAKTKF

-153 TENSADEDDIKALIK
+153 TENSADDEALKALIK
-168 NVIDTMGAVT
+168 SIIDCMGSVT

-189 KIEAFYTALADYM
+189 KIEAFYTALADFK

-209 ADKDNVFPYGDDT
+209 ADKANVFPYGDDT

-227 AVMAVKDKVEDFFMR
+227 ALMAVKDKVDDFFMR
-242 CKLVSFNADSASVL
+242 CKLASFNADSAAVL

-269 NLAASTEEIATYPL
+269 NLAASTDEIATYPL
-283 AAVNAD
+283 ARVNAE
-289 HKLPLG
+289 HRLPLG
-295 KEVNPA
+295 NEVNPA

-306 ATLKALV
+306 ANLKKLV
-313 IDKEY
+313 IDKEFKNADY
-318 PNTEYLTEEQWF
+318 ITEEQWF
-330 GILAKFNTYN
+330 SMLAKFSAYN
-340 AWMGEKKGAEVEPL
+340 AWMGAKAGAAVEGL
-354 GYDTAKA
+354 GYDAVVKA
-361 ILADNKKDVL
+361 LEENKKEAL
-371 LDLVAQDKALESKS
+371 LNLVAQDKALEAKS

-392 KLLHYYRD
+392 KLLHLYRD

-412 DFYSPEKK
+412 DFYSPEKR

-430 DERACE
+430 DERACD
-436 LCIKVS
+436 LCVKVS
-442 DMGAHGAMAPLSNM
+442 DMGAHNTMAAYSNM

-463 TCKSKPGNMTIAAVI
+463 TCKSKPGTMTIAAVV
-478 TDGDVGAI
+478 TDGDVGDI

-500 GWNATVTKIIDNP
+500 GWNATVTKIVDNP

-545 VMSDANSKID
+545 VMADANAKID
-555 NANLPADGQKPEAKP
+555 NANLPADGSKPAEAPKP

-584 GLAIGLIGAA
+584 GLAIGLVASA
-594 IGGLFEWLGLHWYN
+594 VAGLFEWLGAHWYN
-608 ILIFFLIIIAII
+608 IVIFFLIIIAII

-631 LRKRNLTPVLNA
+631 LRKRNLAPVLNA
-643 KGWALNQRLLV
+643 NGWALNQRILV
-654 NTKFGATLTGV
+654 NTKFGATLTGI
-665 AKYPVV
+665 AKYPIV
-671 KGKDPY
+671 KTKDPF
-677 TTKAPW
+677 TMKAPW
-683 WKRLLRWLFFII
+683 WKKMLRWLFLLICLC
-695 AIAVAVYFILP
+695 VAVYFILP
-706 KEKRPFWPQKAQEEQ
+706 KDMRPFKSCCQKAEVEQ
-721 VVETPAEIV
+721 VVEAPAETPAE
-730 EETIEVVVE
+730 
-739 EAQAAEAAE
+739 

>member
-1 MKSNGDYD
+1 MKSNGNYD

-20 VCIESGQDILHL
+20 VNIETGKDILHL

-38 LWTALSCPLKGLEID
+38 LWTALSCPLKGMEID

-62 NGDGKIHIEE
+62 NCDGKIHIEE
-72 IVAASKW
+72 VVAASKW
-79 LTSVINDPELL
+79 LTKVINDPDLL
-90 LKRSSVLPFT
+90 LKRDAFIPFT
-100 AFNTANEEGAHLLE
+100 AFNTANEEGLHLLE

-122 LELEKNEI
+122 LGVEKDNI
-130 SVADVSDSLA
+130 SIADVSDSMA

-153 TENSADEDDIKALIK
+153 TENSADDEALKALIK
-168 NVIDTMGAVT
+168 NVIDCMGGVT

-189 KIEAFYTALADYM
+189 KIEAFYTALADYT
-202 AWKEAGD
+202 AWKDAGE
-209 ADKDNVFPYGDDT
+209 ADKANIFPYGDDT

-227 AVMAVKDKVEDFFMR
+227 ACMAVKDKIDDFFMR
-242 CKLVSFNADSASVL
+242 CKLASFNADSAAVL

-269 NLAASTEEIATYPL
+269 NLAASTTEIATYPL
-283 AAVNAD
+283 ARVNAE

-301 WAGAV
+301 WAGAI
-306 ATLKALV
+306 AALKASV

-318 PNTEYLTEEQWF
+318 KNAEYLTEEQWVS
-330 GILAKFNTYN
+330 ILAKFNAYN
-340 AWMGEKKGAEVEPL
+340 AWMGAKKGAEVEGL
-354 GYDTAKA
+354 GYDTAKNIIA
-361 ILADNKKDVL
+361 ENKKDAL
-371 LDLVAQDKALESKS
+371 LDLVAQDKALEAKS

-392 KLLHYYRD
+392 KLLHLYRD

-430 DERACE
+430 DERACD

-442 DMGAHGAMAPLSNM
+442 DMGAQGTMAPLSNM

-463 TCKSKPGNMTIAAVI
+463 TCKSKPGTMTIAAVM
-478 TDGDVGAI
+478 TDGEAGAI
-486 MVGKHAVFYDRDGL
+486 MVGKNAVFYDRDGL
-500 GWNATVTKIIDNP
+500 GWNAVVTKIIENP

-545 VMSDANSKID
+545 VMADANSKID
-555 NANLPADGQKPEAKP
+555 NANLPADGQKAEVKP

-584 GLAIGLIGAA
+584 GLALGLVASA
-594 IGGLFEWLGLHWYN
+594 IGGLFAWLGLHWYHWV
-608 ILIFFLIIIAII
+608 IMFAAIIAII

-631 LRKRNLTPVLNA
+631 LRKRNLSPVLNA
-643 KGWALNQRLLV
+643 NGWALNAKVLV
-654 NTKFGATLTGV
+654 NVRFGATLTSI
-665 AKYPVV
+665 AKYPIV
-671 KGKDPY
+671 KTKDPF
-677 TTKAPW
+677 TTKAPLW
-683 WKRLLRWLFFII
+683 RRILNWFIF
-695 AIAVAVYFILP
+695 AVCLCVAVYFILP
-706 KEKRPFWPQKAQEEQ
+706 KDMRPFKSCCQKAE
-721 VVETPAEIV
+721 V
-730 EETIEVVVE
+730 EVVAPE
-739 EAQAAEAAE
+739 E

>member
-1 MKSNGDYD
+1 MKSNGNYD

-20 VCIESGQDILHL
+20 VNIESGQDILHL

-79 LTSVINDPELL
+79 LTKVINDPELL
-90 LKRSSVLPFT
+90 LKREAFIPFS
-100 AFNTANEEGAHLLE
+100 AFNTNDEEGAHLLE

-122 LELEKNEI
+122 LGLEKNEI
-130 SVADVSDSLA
+130 SVADVSDSIA

-153 TENSADEDDIKALIK
+153 TENSADDEAVKALIK
-168 NVIDTMGAVT
+168 TVIDCMGSVT

-189 KIEAFYTALADYM
+189 KIEAFYTALADFK

-209 ADKDNVFPYGDDT
+209 ADKDNIFPYGDDT
-222 ANALA
+222 AAALA
-227 AVMAVKDKVEDFFMR
+227 ACMAVKDKIDDFFMR
-242 CKLVSFNADSASVL
+242 CKLASFNTDSAAVL

-269 NLAASTEEIATYPL
+269 NLAASTDEIATYPL
-283 AAVNAD
+283 ARVNAE

-301 WAGAV
+301 WAGAM
-306 ATLKALV
+306 AALKALV
-313 IDKEY
+313 IDKEFKKA
-318 PNTEYLTEEQWF
+318 EYLTEEQWT
-330 GILAKFNTYN
+330 GIMAKFNAYN
-340 AWMGEKKGAEVEPL
+340 AWMGAKAGAAVEGL
-354 GYDTAKA
+354 GYDTAKT
-361 ILADNKKDVL
+361 ILEENKKDAL
-371 LDLVAQDKALESKS
+371 LDLIAQDKALEAKS

-392 KLLHYYRD
+392 KLLHLYRD

-412 DFYSPEKK
+412 DFYSPEKR

-430 DERACE
+430 DERACD
-436 LCIKVS
+436 LCVKVN
-442 DMGAHGAMAPLSNM
+442 DMGAQGTMAPLSNM

-463 TCKSKPGNMTIAAVI
+463 TCKSKPGSMTIAAVV

-500 GWNATVTKIIDNP
+500 GWNATVTKIIENP

-519 FWSPYRKMAKSVE
+519 FWSPYRKMARSVE

-545 VMSDANSKID
+545 VMADANSKID
-555 NANLPADGQKPEAKP
+555 NANLPADGQKAEVKP

-584 GLAIGLIGAA
+584 GLALGLVASA
-594 IGGLFEWLGLHWYN
+594 IGGLFAWLGLHWYHWVIMFAAI
-608 ILIFFLIIIAII
+608 ILII
-620 SGPSMIMAWLK
+620 SGPAMIMAWLK
-631 LRKRNLTPVLNA
+631 LRKRNLAPVLNA
-643 KGWALNQRLLV
+643 NGWALNQRILV
-654 NTKFGATLTGV
+654 NTKFGATLTGI
-665 AKYPVV
+665 AKYPIV
-671 KGKDPY
+671 KTKDPY
-677 TTKAPW
+677 TMKAPW
-683 WKRLLRWLFFII
+683 WKKTLRWLFLLICLC
-695 AIAVAVYFILP
+695 VAVYFILP
-706 KEKRPFWPQKAQEEQ
+706 KDMRPFKSCCQKAE
-721 VVETPAEIV
+721 VEVV
-730 EETIEVVVE
+730 EETME
-739 EAQAAEAAE
+739 

>member
-1 MKSNGDYD
+1 MKSNGNYD

-20 VCIESGQDILHL
+20 VNIESGQDILHL

-79 LTSVINDPELL
+79 LTKVINDPELL
-90 LKRSSVLPFT
+90 LKREAFIPFS
-100 AFNTANEEGAHLLE
+100 AFNTNDEEGAHLLE

-122 LELEKNEI
+122 LGLEKNEI
-130 SVADVSDSLA
+130 SVADVSDSIA

-153 TENSADEDDIKALIK
+153 TENSADDEAVKALIK
-168 NVIDTMGAVT
+168 TVIDCMGSVT

-189 KIEAFYTALADYM
+189 KIEAFYTALADFK

-209 ADKDNVFPYGDDT
+209 ADKDNIFPYGDDT
-222 ANALA
+222 AAALA
-227 AVMAVKDKVEDFFMR
+227 ACMAVKDKIDDFFMR
-242 CKLVSFNADSASVL
+242 CKLASFNTDSAAVL

-269 NLAASTEEIATYPL
+269 NLAASTDEIATYPL
-283 AAVNAD
+283 ARVNAE

-301 WAGAV
+301 WAGAM
-306 ATLKALV
+306 AALKALV
-313 IDKEY
+313 IDKEFKKA
-318 PNTEYLTEEQWF
+318 EYLTEEQWA
-330 GILAKFNTYN
+330 GIMAKFNAYN
-340 AWMGEKKGAEVEPL
+340 AWMGAKAGAAVEGL
-354 GYDTAKA
+354 GYDTAKT
-361 ILADNKKDVL
+361 ILEENKKDAL
-371 LDLVAQDKALESKS
+371 LDLIAQDKALEAKS

-392 KLLHYYRD
+392 KLLHLYRD

-412 DFYSPEKK
+412 DFYSPEKR

-430 DERACE
+430 DERACD
-436 LCIKVS
+436 LCVKVN
-442 DMGAHGAMAPLSNM
+442 DMGAQGTMAPLSNM

-463 TCKSKPGNMTIAAVI
+463 TCKSKPGSMTIAAVV

-500 GWNATVTKIIDNP
+500 GWNATVTKIIENP

-519 FWSPYRKMAKSVE
+519 FWSPYRKMARSVE

-545 VMSDANSKID
+545 VMADANSKID
-555 NANLPADGQKPEAKP
+555 NANLPADGQKAEVKP

-584 GLAIGLIGAA
+584 GLALGLVASA
-594 IGGLFEWLGLHWYN
+594 IGGLFAWLGLHWYHWVIMFAAI
-608 ILIFFLIIIAII
+608 ILII
-620 SGPSMIMAWLK
+620 SGPAMIMAWLK
-631 LRKRNLTPVLNA
+631 LRKRNLAPVLNA
-643 KGWALNQRLLV
+643 NGWALNQRILV
-654 NTKFGATLTGV
+654 NTKFGATLTGI
-665 AKYPVV
+665 AKYPIV
-671 KGKDPY
+671 KTKDPY
-677 TTKAPW
+677 TMKAPW
-683 WKRLLRWLFFII
+683 WKKMLRWLFLLICLC
-695 AIAVAVYFILP
+695 VAVYFILP
-706 KEKRPFWPQKAQEEQ
+706 KDMRPWWPKAEVEQ
-721 VVETPAEIV
+721 VAE
-730 EETIEVVVE
+730 
-739 EAQAAEAAE
+739 

>member
-1 MKSNGDYD
+1 MKSNGNYD

-20 VCIESGQDILHL
+20 VNIESGQDILHL

-79 LTSVINDPELL
+79 LTKVINDPELL
-90 LKRSSVLPFT
+90 LKREAFIPFS
-100 AFNTANEEGAHLLE
+100 AFNTNDEEGAHLLE

-122 LELEKNEI
+122 LGLEKNEI
-130 SVADVSDSLA
+130 SVADVSDSIA

-153 TENSADEDDIKALIK
+153 TENSADDEAVKALIK
-168 NVIDTMGAVT
+168 TVIDCMGSVT

-189 KIEAFYTALADYM
+189 KIEAFYTALADFK

-209 ADKDNVFPYGDDT
+209 ADKDNIFPYGDDT
-222 ANALA
+222 AAALA
-227 AVMAVKDKVEDFFMR
+227 ACMAVKDKVDDFFMR
-242 CKLVSFNADSASVL
+242 CKLASFNTDSAAVL

-269 NLAASTEEIATYPL
+269 NLAASTDEIATYPL
-283 AAVNAD
+283 ARVNAE

-301 WAGAV
+301 WAGAM
-306 ATLKALV
+306 AALKALV
-313 IDKEY
+313 IDKEFKKA
-318 PNTEYLTEEQWF
+318 EYLTEEQWA
-330 GILAKFNTYN
+330 GIMAKFNAYN
-340 AWMGEKKGAEVEPL
+340 AWMGAKAGAAVEGL
-354 GYDTAKA
+354 GYDTAKT
-361 ILADNKKDVL
+361 ILEENKKDAL
-371 LDLVAQDKALESKS
+371 LDLIAQDKALEAKS

-392 KLLHYYRD
+392 KLLHLYRD

-412 DFYSPEKK
+412 DFYSPEKR

-430 DERACE
+430 DERACD
-436 LCIKVS
+436 LCVKVN
-442 DMGAHGAMAPLSNM
+442 DMGAQGTMAPLSNM

-463 TCKSKPGNMTIAAVI
+463 TCKSKPGSMTIAAVV

-486 MVGKHAVFYDRDGL
+486 MVGKHAVFYDKDGL
-500 GWNATVTKIIDNP
+500 GWNATVTKIIENP

-519 FWSPYRKMAKSVE
+519 FWSPYRKMARSVE

-545 VMSDANSKID
+545 VMADANSKID
-555 NANLPADGQKPEAKP
+555 NANLPADGQKAEVKP

-584 GLAIGLIGAA
+584 GLALGLVASA
-594 IGGLFEWLGLHWYN
+594 IGGLFAWLGLHWYHWVIMFAAI
-608 ILIFFLIIIAII
+608 ILII
-620 SGPSMIMAWLK
+620 SGPAMIMAWLK
-631 LRKRNLTPVLNA
+631 LRKRNLAPVLNA
-643 KGWALNQRLLV
+643 NGWALNQRILV
-654 NTKFGATLTGV
+654 NTKFGATLTGI
-665 AKYPVV
+665 AKYPIV
-671 KGKDPY
+671 KTKDPY
-677 TTKAPW
+677 TMKAPW
-683 WKRLLRWLFFII
+683 WKKMLRWLFLLICLC
-695 AIAVAVYFILP
+695 VAVYFILP
-706 KEKRPFWPQKAQEEQ
+706 KDMRPFKSCCQKAEVEE
-721 VVETPAEIV
+721 VV
-730 EETIEVVVE
+730 EETVE
-739 EAQAAEAAE
+739 

>member
-1 MKSNGDYD
+1 MKSNGNYD

-20 VCIESGQDILHL
+20 VNIESGQDILHL

-79 LTSVINDPELL
+79 LTKVINDPELL
-90 LKRSSVLPFT
+90 LKREAFIPFS
-100 AFNTANEEGAHLLE
+100 AFNTNDEEGAHLLE

-122 LELEKNEI
+122 LGLEKNEI
-130 SVADVSDSLA
+130 SVADVSDSIA

-153 TENSADEDDIKALIK
+153 TENSADDEAVKALIK
-168 NVIDTMGAVT
+168 TVIDCMGSVT

-189 KIEAFYTALADYM
+189 KIEAFYTALADFK

-209 ADKDNVFPYGDDT
+209 ADKDNIFPYGDDT
-222 ANALA
+222 AAALA
-227 AVMAVKDKVEDFFMR
+227 ACMAVKDKIDDFFMR
-242 CKLVSFNADSASVL
+242 CKLASFNTDSAAVL

-269 NLAASTEEIATYPL
+269 NLAASTDEIATYPL
-283 AAVNAD
+283 ARVNAE

-301 WAGAV
+301 WAGAM
-306 ATLKALV
+306 AALKALV
-313 IDKEY
+313 IDKEFKKA
-318 PNTEYLTEEQWF
+318 EYLTEEQWA
-330 GILAKFNTYN
+330 GIMAKFNAYN
-340 AWMGEKKGAEVEPL
+340 AWMGAKAGAAVEGL
-354 GYDTAKA
+354 GYDTAKT
-361 ILADNKKDVL
+361 ILEENKKDAL
-371 LDLVAQDKALESKS
+371 LDLIAQDKALEAKS

-392 KLLHYYRD
+392 KLLHLYRD

-412 DFYSPEKK
+412 DFYSPEKR

-430 DERACE
+430 DERACD
-436 LCIKVS
+436 LCVKVN
-442 DMGAHGAMAPLSNM
+442 DMGAQGTMAPLSNM

-463 TCKSKPGNMTIAAVI
+463 TCKSKPGSMTIAAVV

-500 GWNATVTKIIDNP
+500 GWNATVTKIIENP

-519 FWSPYRKMAKSVE
+519 FWSPYRKMARSVE

-545 VMSDANSKID
+545 VMADANSKID
-555 NANLPADGQKPEAKP
+555 NANLPADGQKAEVKP

-584 GLAIGLIGAA
+584 GLALGLVASA
-594 IGGLFEWLGLHWYN
+594 IGGLFAWLGLHWYHWVIMFAAI
-608 ILIFFLIIIAII
+608 ILII
-620 SGPSMIMAWLK
+620 SGPAMIMAWLK
-631 LRKRNLTPVLNA
+631 LRKRNLAPVLNA
-643 KGWALNQRLLV
+643 NGWALNQRILV
-654 NTKFGATLTGV
+654 NTKFGATLTGI
-665 AKYPVV
+665 AKYPIV
-671 KGKDPY
+671 KTKDPY
-677 TTKAPW
+677 TMKAPW
-683 WKRLLRWLFFII
+683 WKKMLRWLFLLICLC
-695 AIAVAVYFILP
+695 VAVYFILP
-706 KEKRPFWPQKAQEEQ
+706 KDMRPFKSCCQKAEVEE
-721 VVETPAEIV
+721 VVEAPAETPAE
-730 EETIEVVVE
+730 
-739 EAQAAEAAE
+739 